1 MKSRLSL
8 FFIRVS
14 LNKKNFLE
22 FNKKCTSSKY
32 PLAYDKLA
40 ITYPVNQ
47 KIFHKYLNQK
57 ISYNQKLSILNSHI
71 DFIDQKIKS
80 NVIDELYAPNI
91 EGIKLA
97 DIEGKNETM
106 ISLHLTAPLYPREGD
121 LRVIMR
127 FDEQMVFSIHFTIT
141 LSGEIY
147 IAGVQGHAGN
157 EVLKKLTKDFFGFRP
172 KNLIATFLFEI
183 ANFFEIEHIYGVK
196 NKAHVKIGKFEFDY
210 DEYWRELNGES
221 YNKAWF
227 KLPAVQ
233 PRKPIESIKSSKRSE
248 FKKREQIR
256 DDIAIQCQANL
267 LKIVNP

>member
-1 MKSRLSL
+1 MKSRLTI
-8 FFIRVS
+8 FCIKVS
-14 LNKKNFLE
+14 LKPSRYLE
-22 FNKKCTSSKY
+22 FKRKCKSSAY
-32 PLAYDKLA
+32 PLACDKLPLDFP
-40 ITYPVNQ
+40 ISQ
-47 KIFHKYLNQK
+47 KLFHKYLNQK
-57 ISYNQKLSILNSHI
+57 ISYNKKLFILNSHI

-80 NVIDELYAPNI
+80 NVIDELYDPKHQ
-91 EGIKLA
+91 GIKLA
-97 DIEGKNETM
+97 DIEGKNETK

-121 LRVIMR
+121 LRVMMR
-127 FDEQMVFSIHFTIT
+127 LDEKMVFSIHFTIT
-141 LSGEIY
+141 LSGDIY

-157 EVLKKLTKDFFGFRP
+157 EVLKQLTKDFFGFRP

-183 ANFFEIEHIYGVK
+183 ANFFKIEHIYGVK
-196 NKAHVKIGKFEFDY
+196 SQAHVKVGKFEFDY

-256 DDIAIQCQANL
+256 DDIAAQCQKSLQSIIN
-267 LKIVNP
+267 